1 MNEISWA
8 HSGPAIA
15 AAFLS
20 SLVEFVEALTI
31 VLAAGV
37 TRGWRSALLGTGAA
51 ASILAVLTLVLGPAV
66 QRVELESF
74 QLAVGILLLLFGM
87 RWARKA
93 ILRSAGVL
101 KLHDEAEAFSKE
113 ERTLASITR
122 GGGTIDWAGF
132 STAFQGVFVEGVEV
146 VFIVIAIGGA
156 DHNLAAAGLGATAA
170 AVLVVLVGVLVHRPI
185 TQVPENTLKYLVA
198 VMLSTFGTFWVG
210 EGLHLEWPGGD
221 WALIGLIVA
230 YFVAFG
236 IAVQWAKYVA
246 VKQRNQPMAPGG
258 SP

>member
-1 MNEISWA
+1 MNELPWA

-37 TRGWRSALLGTGAA
+37 TRGWRSALLGTAA
-51 ASILAVLTLVLGPAV
+51 AAALLAVLTLVLGPAV

-113 ERTLASITR
+113 ERTLSLITR

-132 STAFQGVFVEGVEV
+132 STAFQGVFLEGLEV
-146 VFIVIAIGGA
+146 VFIVVAIGGA
-156 DHNLAAAGLGATAA
+156 DHNFAAAGVGAAAA
-170 AVLVVLVGVLVHRPI
+170 AVLVVLGGLIVHRPL

-210 EGLHLEWPGGD
+210 EGLRLEWPGGD
-221 WALIGLIVA
+221 WALVGLMVA
-230 YFVAFG
+230 YFVAFT
-236 IAVQWAKYVA
+236 IAVQWAKYLA
-246 VKQRNQPMAPGG
+246 VGQKIQPVRSGD